1 MSWLMSLLVLKQPIV
16 EKPQVAVQNNA
27 QVQEELH
34 GLGGPTLDWTPVGFA
49 SWVGLT
55 HGLRVGEVWKV

>member
-1 MSWLMSLLVLKQPIV
+1 MSLLVLKQPIV

-34 GLGGPTLDWTPVGFA
+34 GLGGPTLD
-49 SWVGLT
+49 
-55 HGLRVGEVWKV
+55 